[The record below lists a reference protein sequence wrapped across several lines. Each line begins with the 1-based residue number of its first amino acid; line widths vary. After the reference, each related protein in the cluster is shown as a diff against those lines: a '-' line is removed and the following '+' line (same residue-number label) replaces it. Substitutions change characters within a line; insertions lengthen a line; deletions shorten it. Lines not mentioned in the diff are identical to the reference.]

1 MQCRQD
7 DLRSALQNLYTPT
20 MMMEQRS
27 RSVLVGQRLP
37 AGTVY
42 SLKPCLRRKTSPPC
56 HLLDGMKCVS
66 IRKSCSRLMMLWL
79 GLEQCSLTPS
89 TQRHPYLRVSRIHC
103 LFATLSKL
111 CSNYISV
118 YLLVASVQLSF
129 VLFSLFLVLSL
140 SLSRSLSLSLSF
152 SIQCHFFSSLLASLL
167 LSVSLS
173 FLSLSFSFRCSGI
186 SRCKILFCK
195 RFSCVWGHESTSCC
209 SCYCLQKRLR
219 LPTATLSFVC

>member
-1 MQCRQD
+1 
-7 DLRSALQNLYTPT
+7 

-140 SLSRSLSLSLSF
+140 SLCRSLFSVTFSHLCLLLSCSLSLSLF
-152 SIQCHFFSSLLASLL
+152 
-167 LSVSLS
+167 
-173 FLSLSFSFRCSGI
+173 FLSLFLFVVPVSVDVKSSSVNGFRACGGTNRRAAALAI
-186 SRCKILFCK
+186 VSRSVFACPQQ
-195 RFSCVWGHESTSCC
+195 R
-209 SCYCLQKRLR
+209 
-219 LPTATLSFVC
+219 